1 MTVFQLRRYLDEPS
15 GHAPLVLVLVLVHVL
30 LLVHVLVRVTADSTC
45 RLERRSVR

>member
-15 GHAPLVLVLVLVHVL
+15 GHAPLVLVLVHVL